1 MKTKTPHRLAA
12 LFSAV
17 AVAAGVA
24 ALPAVAQDAP
34 AGGAPAGAAAE
45 AAPKIDVTKSPAI
58 QKYQLKRLAT
68 AQLQAVDRK
77 PEKPYKTVYEAIL
90 TRKGIDRK
98 FREEA
103 AAALAKI
110 NGSDPAVEL
119 IAGIGLVPADD
130 KGTARE
136 LVGLLMAQKPAALA
150 AQKEKLQGLAADAE
164 NPAVKQAAYAA
175 LAAGGGDAA
184 AVWELAAGKEG
195 GTAALM
201 AGLPL
206 VPDAKARQGFYGK
219 VTPLVA
225 GGKDEAEQVAAIEAV
240 SAVSAG
246 QEAEVFKTLAGL
258 IASDRGAKRDAA
270 IRSLRRVP
278 ADKYPKDQVEPV
290 AKAVI
295 AYIKELPA
303 DKRSEAEGV
312 SAVQLG
318 NELAS
323 ALTGAQGNA
332 VRKELRA
339 VAVQV
344 VAVGTYVEQMLYD
357 VRYFVVQGGKP
368 VKVVLE
374 NPDFMPHNIVFTAPG
389 ALEKVAHAAGTM
401 APPTDESVKPYVP
414 KMPEVLAATHM
425 ANGGETVSV
434 SFDAPKKP
442 GEYPFVCTFPG
453 HWVRMYGVMVV
464 VSDIDAY
471 DRNPKAPADPV
482 TKKPMPGKK
491 HEPMGGPGTG
501 GHAAHAH

>member
-1 MKTKTPHRLAA
+1 MKQTHNRLVA
-12 LFSAV
+12 LLSLAV
-17 AVAAGVA
+17 LAAVAAG
-24 ALPAVAQDAP
+24 LPARAQEAPAATAADAP
-34 AGGAPAGAAAE
+34 AAAGAV
-45 AAPKIDVTKSPAI
+45 PKIDVTKSPTI
-58 QKYQLKRLAT
+58 QKYQLKRLT
-68 AQLQAVDRK
+68 TPQLQAVERK

-103 AAALAKI
+103 TAALATI
-110 NGSDPAVEL
+110 NGSDPVVEL

-136 LVGLLMAQKPAALA
+136 LVGLLVAQKPAALA
-150 AQKEKLQGLAADAE
+150 AQREKLQGVAADVE

-175 LAAGGGDAA
+175 LAIGDGKADG
-184 AVWELAAGKEG
+184 VWELAAGTDG
-195 GTAALM
+195 GAAALM

-206 VPDAKARQGFYGK
+206 VPDANVRQTFYAR

-225 GGKDEAEQVAAIEAV
+225 AGKDEAEQVAAIEAV
-240 SAVSAG
+240 SAVAAG
-246 QEAEVFKTLAGL
+246 HEAEVFRTLADIIG
-258 IASDRGAKRDAA
+258 SDKGARREAA
-270 IRSLRRVP
+270 VRSLRRVP
-278 ADKYPKDQVEPV
+278 AAKYPKDQVEPV
-290 AKAVI
+290 ANAVV
-295 AYIKELPA
+295 AYIKELPVEQ
-303 DKRSEAEGV
+303 RSEDAGAN
-312 SAVQLG
+312 AVQLG

-323 ALTGAQGNA
+323 ALGGARGNA

-357 VRYFVVQGGKP
+357 LRYFVVQGGKP

-389 ALEKVAHAAGTM
+389 AMEKVAQQAGTM

-414 KMPEVLAATHM
+414 NMTEVLAASHL

-434 SFDAPKKP
+434 SFTAPNKP

-464 VSDIDAY
+464 VTDIDAY
-471 DRNPKAPADPV
+471 DRNPKAPADPL
-482 TKKPMPGKK
+482 TRKPMPGKK
-491 HEPMGGPGTG
+491 HEPMGGTGG
-501 GHAAHAH
+501 GHAAHGN